1 MKVSIIVPVYNVEEY
16 LKKCLDSLIYQ
27 TYKDIELIIVNDGT
41 KDSSQKI
48 IDKYKKKYPSII
60 KSYIK
65 ENGGLASARNYGID
79 KSNGDY
85 VMFVDS
91 DDYVDTFMVEKLVD
105 VVKQKNS
112 DIVVCNFYRV
122 ENDTFK
128 EMKTF
133 NIISDNIHKTYIL
146 NCCGACWQLIKKDLL
161 IDNNLRFLEHHYYE
175 DIAIIPSLGM
185 YAKRIDYINDYL
197 YYYMIRKGSIM
208 NQTEYKSSLEDIF
221 DSLDTLKYEFIKNN
235 KYDLYKEEIENLY
248 IVHLL
253 HAASLRFFKFKKY
266 DQLDKII
273 NIITINFPNWYKNK
287 YFKNSDLKYKIVCK
301 LFYKKRY
308 KLLKYILKE
317 S

>member
-128 EMKTF
+128 E
-133 NIISDNIHKTYIL
+133 IS
-146 NCCGACWQLIKKDLL
+146 
-161 IDNNLRFLEHHYYE
+161 
-175 DIAIIPSLGM
+175 SL
-185 YAKRIDYINDYL
+185 YKVEYINTAEL
-197 YYYMIRKGSIM
+197 
-208 NQTEYKSSLEDIF
+208 F
-221 DSLDTLKYEFIKNN
+221 
-235 KYDLYKEEIENLY
+235 IENNSF
-248 IVHLL
+248 IG
-253 HAASLRFFKFKKY
+253 KY
-266 DQLDKII
+266 YPTELGQEQISKQ
-273 NIITINFPNWYKNK
+273 
-287 YFKNSDLKYKIVCK
+287 V
-301 LFYKKRY
+301 
-308 KLLKYILKE
+308 LLKFNN
-317 S
+317 

>member
-1 MKVSIIVPVYNVEEY
+1 
-16 LKKCLDSLIYQ
+16 
-27 TYKDIELIIVNDGT
+27 
-41 KDSSQKI
+41 
-48 IDKYKKKYPSII
+48 
-60 KSYIK
+60 
-65 ENGGLASARNYGID
+65 
-79 KSNGDY
+79 
-85 VMFVDS
+85 
-91 DDYVDTFMVEKLVD
+91 
-105 VVKQKNS
+105 
-112 DIVVCNFYRV
+112 
-122 ENDTFK
+122 
-128 EMKTF
+128 
-133 NIISDNIHKTYIL
+133 
-146 NCCGACWQLIKKDLL
+146 
-161 IDNNLRFLEHHYYE
+161 
-175 DIAIIPSLGM
+175 M